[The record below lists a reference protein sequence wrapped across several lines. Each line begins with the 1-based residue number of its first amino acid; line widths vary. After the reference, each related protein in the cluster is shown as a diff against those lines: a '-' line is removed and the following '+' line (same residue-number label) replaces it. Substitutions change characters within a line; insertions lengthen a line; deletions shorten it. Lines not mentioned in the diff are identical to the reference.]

1 MSCIVAVCVWVGWCR
16 SEVQWARCVLMSDWG
31 RVMNVDPSGTLD
43 QMPRKRVEDDA
54 QIEGW
59 QDGGGHD
66 SFAK

>member
-1 MSCIVAVCVWVGWCR
+1 
-16 SEVQWARCVLMSDWG
+16 MSDWG